1 MAAMRARL
9 LQLALPLVKE
19 HGFTRETLA
28 RSVLALPEPR
38 AEPLTDSAVSALFGE
53 GDNARRTLIQAWLEE
68 GRVRMRTPVPS
79 AKDALRG
86 RLRYNEPALAHLPEA
101 FALLASPKYG
111 IPPLDV
117 RPAFWHAAGVA
128 DEACYAAK
136 EPTIGAPQLS
146 WYSRRAS
153 LAAVYTAAE
162 LHQLTSPET
171 ADAFLDSLLDS
182 AAKVK
187 QAVDET
193 QLFSSYVIKSW
204 AGIIKSSGVF

>member
-9 LQLALPLVKE
+9 LQLAVPLVKE

-38 AEPLTDSAVSALFGE
+38 AEPLTDSAVSALFGA
-53 GDNARRTLIQAWLEE
+53 GDNARRTLVQAWLAE
-68 GRVRMRTPVPS
+68 GRVQMRTPVPS
-79 AKDALRG
+79 ARDALRG
-86 RLRYNEPALAHLPEA
+86 RLRYNEPVLAHLPEA
-101 FALLASPKYG
+101 FALLASPQSG
-111 IPPLDV
+111 VPPLDP

-136 EPTIGAPQLS
+136 EPTIGLS
-146 WYSRRAS
+146 WYKRRAT

-193 QLFSSYVIKSW
+193 ELFSSYVLKSW